1 MLFIEQWTLE
11 VDVILSRVLLYELE
25 NVDIFSV
32 SISANKIISLNR
44 KQYMVQMEHFED
56 PS

>member
-25 NVDIFSV
+25 NMDIFSV